1 MHPTVLM
8 VLAQDHH
15 AQLIRDAETW
25 RRAQLSEDPHAL
37 RDARRSITATFGRLR
52 IALDRRPTTSRAAD
66 LCCA

>member
-15 AQLIRDAETW
+15 AQLIRDAEIW
-25 RRAQLSEDPHAL
+25 RRAQLTEEPHAL
-37 RDARRSITATFGRLR
+37 RDARRSVVAMLGRLR
-52 IALDRRPTTSRAAD
+52 TSLDRRPTTSRAAD